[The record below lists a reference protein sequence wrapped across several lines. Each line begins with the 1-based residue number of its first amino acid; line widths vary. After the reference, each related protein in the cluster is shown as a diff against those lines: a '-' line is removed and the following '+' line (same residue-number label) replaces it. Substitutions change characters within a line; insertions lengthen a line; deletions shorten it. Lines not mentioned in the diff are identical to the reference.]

1 MRTVWIVLAL
11 SSIAA
16 LALAGCGG
24 DSSGEGTDANQ
35 SSSGAGSE
43 PAQKPLPPDA
53 PISQVLARTF
63 PKPQPLPQSPPG
75 AEKWIKAGEKACA
88 GKSPAEVIDEFMPAA
103 ETQTTFS
110 EDQKQMIG
118 EIAHYEKQASQ
129 SPDFAA
135 GQLAAGVYERS
146 LPETQGR
153 SGYQGCVYQLALQ
166 LRRELAGK

>member
-1 MRTVWIVLAL
+1 MRTVWVVLAL
-11 SSIAA
+11 SSVAA

-24 DSSGEGTDANQ
+24 DSGTEGTDASQ
-35 SSSGAGSE
+35 ALSGAGSQ

-53 PISQVLARTF
+53 PISEVLARTF
-63 PKPQPLPQSPPG
+63 PKPQPLPQSPPQ
-75 AEKWIKAGEKACA
+75 AEKWIKAGERACRGKAP
-88 GKSPAEVIDEFMPAA
+88 SEVIDEFMPAA
-103 ETQTTFS
+103 EAQTTFS
-110 EDQKQMIG
+110 EGQKKMIG
-118 EIAHYEKQASQ
+118 EIAHFEKQASE

-146 LPETQGR
+146 LPEVQGR